1 MREPAPSG
9 HETVRIYE
17 VKRVDVEGAIVID
30 GFPSVG
36 LVSTIVANYLIDT
49 LQMEQIGIVESP
61 AFPTVSLVRD
71 GKPQHPVRI
80 YAGSP
85 ASTREGS
92 VADKIV
98 AFVSEFHPA
107 PAVIYPLAHAIM
119 DWAQEQ
125 RCALL
130 VSPEGLSVER
140 PAPHEAGRS
149 RSATSSSK
157 LQDVKVYGVAST
169 ARARDLYIEPNLLP
183 FNEGVIT
190 GIAGVLLNEGRRR
203 SFDVLTFLAEAQAD
217 YPDARAAA
225 KVIETI
231 NRVLL
236 RTPLDPEPL
245 YHEAE
250 RIEQQLIS
258 IQKHA
263 QERQQGERPPASP
276 TTPMYR

>member
-1 MREPAPSG
+1 MREPPLTDPNA
-9 HETVRIYE
+9 VRIYE
-17 VKRVDVEGAIVID
+17 IRRVDVEGAIVID

-36 LVSTIVANYLIDT
+36 LVSSIVANYLIDT
-49 LQMEQIGIVESP
+49 LAMEQIGIVESP
-61 AFPTVSLVRD
+61 AFPTVSLVR
-71 GKPQHPVRI
+71 GGNPQHPVRI

-85 ASTREGS
+85 PSRREGR

-107 PAVIYPLAHAIM
+107 PSVIHPLAHAIL
-119 DWAQEQ
+119 DWVQEQ
-125 RCALL
+125 RCSLL
-130 VSPEGLSVER
+130 VSPEGLGVER
-140 PAPHEAGRS
+140 PPEDGTRHRPT
-149 RSATSSSK
+149 R

-169 ARARDLYIEPNLLP
+169 ARARELYIEPNLLP
-183 FNEGVIT
+183 FTEGVIT

-203 SFDVLTFLAEAQAD
+203 GFDVLTFLAEAQAD

-250 RIEQQLIS
+250 RIEQQLLS

-263 QERQQGERPPASP
+263 QDKGRAERAVPSSQ
-276 TTPMYR
+276 PMYR

>member
-1 MREPAPSG
+1 MREPMDPNS
-9 HETVRIYE
+9 VRIYE
-17 VKRVDVEGAIVID
+17 IKRIDVEGAIVID

-36 LVSTIVANYLIDT
+36 LVSSIVANYLIDT
-49 LQMEQIGIVESP
+49 LEMEQIGIVESP
-61 AFPTVSLVRD
+61 AFPTVSLVR
-71 GKPQHPVRI
+71 GGNPQHPVRI
-80 YAGSP
+80 YSGSP
-85 ASTREGS
+85 RAGRATR

-107 PAVIYPLAHAIM
+107 PAVIYPLAHTIM

-125 RCALL
+125 RCSLL

-140 PAPHEAGRS
+140 APTDKKAPRGPRF
-149 RSATSSSK
+149 
-157 LQDVKVYGVAST
+157 QDVKVYGIAST
-169 ARARDLYIEPNLLP
+169 PKARDLYIEPNLTP
-183 FNEGVIT
+183 FTEGVIT

-203 SFDVLTFLAEAQAD
+203 GFDVLTFLAEAQAE

-236 RTPLDPEPL
+236 HSPLDPDPL

-250 RIEQQLIS
+250 RIEQQLLT
-258 IQKHA
+258 IQRHA
-263 QERQQGERPPASP
+263 QDRARTEPPVPSAG
-276 TTPMYR
+276 PMYR